1 MRFNCVYLLAI
12 ALLGFV
18 PLKNIEAAYSN
29 YSSVLLGD
37 RAAGMG
43 GAFTSLSGDPSGV
56 IYYNPAGLAQMKG
69 HSLSASV
76 NVYHKYDSNFGD
88 MDSFE
93 SSAKRINQGSF
104 KSIPAA
110 SGSVLSFGHFAF
122 GLSIV
127 VPDSNFY
134 IGEVAN
140 ENDNISTL
148 QITDES
154 LWVGVGVG
162 KNATKKTSWGIS
174 VYYTALDAQLNVR
187 DQSLLNG
194 GTDTRQVVDERSL
207 TNNSLVW
214 ILGIQHRF
222 KDNWKLGISYRPN
235 AIEISGKGSYFSS
248 QLDTTGGSD
257 GATQLFEEKVDT
269 DQAIPTKLAIGLS
282 HNIPGKRTYSVDLV
296 HHGEAVFNDFEFKSY
311 ARTIDYKGTTN
322 IHFGYEYFMNP
333 LVRVRLGLYSN
344 LSSHAEVTDNTSV
357 WEPEHVD
364 MWGFS
369 ANAAVFTSD
378 KVSFTFGGYY
388 TGGKGYSKQL
398 INGSYQKIAVTK
410 NIFSMLISSAYYF

>member
-1 MRFNCVYLLAI
+1 MLTTRNLFISLSVFICQLAS
-12 ALLGFV
+12 L
-18 PLKNIEAAYSN
+18 PLIAAYSN

-56 IYYNPAGLAQMKG
+56 IYYNPAGLSRMKG

-76 NVYHKYDSNFGD
+76 NVYHKYDSKFGD
-88 MDSFE
+88 MGSFA

-104 KSIPAA
+104 KSIPSA

-134 IGEVAN
+134 IGEVSN
-140 ENDNISTL
+140 ESDNISTL
-148 QITDES
+148 QINDQS
-154 LWVGVGVG
+154 LWVGLGVG
-162 KNATKKTSWGIS
+162 KNATEKTSWGVS
-174 VYYTALDAQLNVR
+174 VYYTSLDAQLNSR
-187 DQSLLNG
+187 DQTSLNA
-194 GTDTRQVVDERSL
+194 GTDTRQTVDERSI

-214 ILGIQHRF
+214 ILGLQH
-222 KDNWKLGISYRPN
+222 KLDDNWRLGFSYRPN

-248 QLDTTGGSD
+248 VLDTTGGSD

-269 DQAIPTKLAIGLS
+269 DQAIPTKLSIGVS
-282 HNIPGKRTYSVDLV
+282 HNIPGKRTYSFDIV
-296 HHGEAVFNDFEFKSY
+296 HHGESVFNDFHDKSY
-311 ARTIDYKGTTN
+311 ARTIRYKGTTN
-322 IHFGYEYFMNP
+322 VHLGYEYFMNP
-333 LVRVRLGLYSN
+333 LVRVRLGMYSN
-344 LSSHAEVTDNTSV
+344 LSSHKEVNTDNS
-357 WEPEHVD
+357 WQPEHVD

-378 KVSFTFGGYY
+378 KISFTFGGYY
-388 TGGKGYSKQL
+388 TGGTGYSKQL
-398 INGSYQKIAVTK
+398 INNTYQKIKVSK